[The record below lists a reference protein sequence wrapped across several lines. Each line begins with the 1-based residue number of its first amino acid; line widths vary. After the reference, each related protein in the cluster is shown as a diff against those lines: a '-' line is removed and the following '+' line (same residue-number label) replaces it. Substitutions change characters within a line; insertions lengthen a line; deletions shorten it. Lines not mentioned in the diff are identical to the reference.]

1 MSVSELASH
10 NVTAAFRDLERATE
24 AIRALREADLDDDDL
39 SVLGRPVDQGLDV
52 PPERITGEPI
62 GGEVAKQTAAG
73 TAAGT
78 AVGGALG
85 ALGTLAV
92 ASVPGVGLVAGT
104 GALIGAIAGG
114 GLGGTVGAI
123 VEGESALRSSAGWA
137 HTFQAIQDGA
147 VVVGVHSEDPE
158 VVSRGEEVLARLAPM
173 DLTRVDHRGH
183 RRDDA
188 GEGEAGS
195 AS

>member
-1 MSVSELASH
+1 MSVTELATH
-10 NVTAAFRDLERATE
+10 NVTAAFRDLERASE
-24 AIRALREADLDDDDL
+24 AIGALRQEGLEDDQL
-39 SVLGRPVDQGLDV
+39 SVLGRPVEQGLAV
-52 PPERITGEPI
+52 NPEHATGEPL
-62 GGEVAKQTAAG
+62 GGDVAKQTAAG

-78 AVGGALG
+78 AVGGVLG
-85 ALGTLAV
+85 ALGTVAV
-92 ASVPGVGLVAGT
+92 ASIPGVGLVAGT

-158 VVSRGEEVLARLAPM
+158 VVDRAEQLLTGLSPM
-173 DLTRVDHRGH
+173 DVTRVDDRGH
-183 RRDDA
+183 RHGD
-188 GEGEAGS
+188 G
-195 AS
+195 